1 MRSNAPPLSAGEYES
16 MLNLIEEKIAL
27 ENLSLS
33 SSEVYVLR
41 EHIELV
47 RGQIQRFTERKQ
59 VTASPV

>member
-1 MRSNAPPLSAGEYES
+1 MRSNDSTLSAVEYES

-47 RGQIQRFTERKQ
+47 RGQIQRLTAPKQ
-59 VTASPV
+59 VTGTSV

>member
-1 MRSNAPPLSAGEYES
+1 VEAQMRSNSSPLSAVEYES
-16 MLNLIEEKIAL
+16 MLNHIEEKIAL

-47 RGQIQRFTERKQ
+47 RGQIQRFK
-59 VTASPV
+59 

>member
-1 MRSNAPPLSAGEYES
+1 

-47 RGQIQRFTERKQ
+47 RGQIQRFTAPKQ
-59 VTASPV
+59 VTGTSV

>member
-1 MRSNAPPLSAGEYES
+1 MRSNTVQFSAVEYEF
-16 MLNLIEEKIAL
+16 MLNRIEDEIAL

-47 RGQIQRFTERKQ
+47 RVQIQRFTERKQ
-59 VTASPV
+59 PTDA

>member
-1 MRSNAPPLSAGEYES
+1 
-16 MLNLIEEKIAL
+16 MLNRIEDEIAL

-47 RGQIQRFTERKQ
+47 RVQIQRFTERKQ
-59 VTASPV
+59 PTDA

>member
-1 MRSNAPPLSAGEYES
+1 MRSNDSTLSAVEYES

-33 SSEVYVLR
+33 TSEVYVLR

-59 VTASPV
+59 VTGTSV

>member
-1 MRSNAPPLSAGEYES
+1 VEARMRSNSAQLSAAECVS
-16 MLNLIEEKIAL
+16 LLNRIEEEIAL

-47 RGQIQRFTERKQ
+47 RGQIQRFK
-59 VTASPV
+59 